1 MVLFSFGNKLLFC
14 NRTFYLHIPQFTFS
28 KLSKTT
34 GVMFLV
40 FHTQTQLIIVQ
51 MHFVTEL
58 PCLMNIIILRNHRKY
73 MWKWLSGLGCV
84 QEIRYSLVAN
94 IKISG

>member
-34 GVMFLV
+34 GRMLLV
-40 FHTQTQLIIVQ
+40 FHTKTQLIIVQ
-51 MHFVTEL
+51 MHFITEL
-58 PCLMNIIILRNHRKY
+58 CYLTNITILRTHRKY
-73 MWKWLSGLGCV
+73 TWKWLSGLGCA
-84 QEIRYSLVAN
+84 QEIRYSIVAN